1 MLREIVLG
9 YSTGA
14 IHWCKRFRP
23 EMVKELATI
32 QEQVKELARK
42 GDMEGVKEELARCRK
57 HVQKMIV
64 AFKVKIGGRP
74 PERCRFISTPCPPF
88 SVATAGKLDDA

>member
-1 MLREIVLG
+1 MKKATRQRKGGETEVTEISSVMFREIVPG

-23 EMVKELATI
+23 EMVKELAAI

-57 HVQKMIV
+57 HVQKMIM
-64 AFKVKIGGRP
+64 AFKVKDRRKI
-74 PERCRFISTPCPPF
+74 
-88 SVATAGKLDDA
+88 A